1 MCTLKNFRR
10 LIDMSPD
17 GQTKL
22 RRFKHLSLILTLIPY
37 LWVDEWRLRF
47 RIFMS
52 FFLLMVT
59 IGLNVLVPMMLKKV
73 VMVLS
78 DVSAFESLKGIY
90 LLLAYGLLWTASQ
103 VTVQLREM
111 VMGRTIER
119 GIRLLILSLFKH
131 LHTLSMRFHYERRT
145 GAIINAIERAKH
157 GLNDVFTGVFL
168 YILPV
173 IIELFIAVGVLWVL
187 YGPLYGLVLL
197 SILCAYIIFSVPAM
211 NWSVNVQ
218 RLSNDEELRAG
229 SRVVDS
235 LINYETV
242 QYFNNQEYEYEQ
254 CDKLL
259 RSRENAAT
267 RKLVSSQVV
276 YAGQGAIVGIGLTIL
291 TLLSGKAILSGTM
304 DVSDF
309 VLLNGYLLQFVT
321 PLNWCGYYFRELRKG
336 LADMEDLMSILT
348 VKPEIVDTV
357 DAKPLYIHRAE
368 IVFDN
373 VYFGYNDDR
382 LILEGV
388 SFKVPAGKTVAIVGA
403 TGAGKSTIPRLLFRF
418 YDVQGGRIL
427 IDGQDI
433 REVTQNSLRKAI
445 GVVPQDTVLF
455 NNSFF
460 YNIAYGRPSA
470 TKEEIENAIRLAHLD
485 TFVAKL
491 PEGYNTSVGER
502 GLKLSGGEKQRVA
515 IARALL
521 KWPQIYVFDE
531 ATSALDIRTERE
543 IQKNL
548 EEISKGSTTL
558 IIAHRLST
566 VVHADEILVL
576 EHGKIVE
583 RGTHQQLLDNKG
595 VYAHLW
601 AQQGR
606 QVSESNR

>member
-1 MCTLKNFRR
+1 
-10 LIDMSPD
+10 MSPE
-17 GQTKL
+17 GQTNVP
-22 RRFKHLSLILTLIPY
+22 RFKHLSLIIKLLPF
-37 LWVDEWRLRF
+37 LWVDEWRLRV
-47 RIFMS
+47 RIFIS
-52 FFLLMVT
+52 LSILMVT
-59 IGLNVLVPMMLKKV
+59 IGLNVLVPLMLKKV
-73 VMVLS
+73 VIVLS
-78 DVSAFESLKGIY
+78 DVSAFAYMQGIY
-90 LLLAYGLLWTASQ
+90 LLLVYGILWTLSQ

-111 VMGRTIER
+111 VMCRTIER
-119 GIRLLILSLFKH
+119 GIRLLTLALFKH

-168 YILPV
+168 YILPTV
-173 IIELFIAVGVLWVL
+173 VELCMAIAVLWFF
-187 YGPLYGLVLL
+187 YGPLYGFVLFGV
-197 SILCAYIIFSVPAM
+197 LCAYVAFTIPAM
-211 NWSVNVQ
+211 AWSVNAQ

-235 LINYETV
+235 LLNYETV

-254 CDKLL
+254 CDTVL

-276 YAGQGAIVGIGLTIL
+276 YAGQGIIVGIGLIIL
-291 TLLSGKAILSGTM
+291 TMLSGKAILNGTM

-336 LADMEDLMSILT
+336 LADMEDLMSILY
-348 VKPEIVDTV
+348 VKPEIVDAP

-373 VYFGYNDDR
+373 VMFGYTPGR
-382 LILEGV
+382 QILEGV
-388 SFKVPAGKTVAIVGA
+388 SFTVPAGKTVAIVGA

-418 YDVQGGRIL
+418 YDVHSGRYL

-455 NNSFF
+455 NNSFY
-460 YNIAYGRPSA
+460 YNVAYGRPSA
-470 TKEEIENAIRLAHLD
+470 SREEVENAIRLAHLD

-491 PEGYNTSVGER
+491 PEGYDTSVGER

-521 KWPQIYVFDE
+521 KV
-531 ATSALDIRTERE
+531 AT
-543 IQKNL
+543 NL
-548 EEISKGSTTL
+548 C
-558 IIAHRLST
+558 
-566 VVHADEILVL
+566 V
-576 EHGKIVE
+576 
-583 RGTHQQLLDNKG
+583 
-595 VYAHLW
+595 
-601 AQQGR
+601 
-606 QVSESNR
+606 